1 MGGFKS
7 ANQESLPKKLTVRT
21 FTCSAARPS
30 LGLDSNADIRARR
43 WHASKIMARPAPSDG
58 TPRDRQ
64 IERERERV
72 SQREHPSPGESRE
85 STRAS
90 TKSVL
95 AHQASFILY
104 HGWVDCRTRHS
115 KVDRLSERFGSSVL
129 PVGGEATQG
138 SAVIFGGGVLNPG
151 IVTALL
157 QLRQDTVPRS
167 CKASSD

>member
-1 MGGFKS
+1 MGGFKRRKPRVS
-7 ANQESLPKKLTVRT
+7 PKKLTVRT

-43 WHASKIMARPAPSDG
+43 WHASKIMAKPAPSDG

-64 IERERERV
+64 IERERV

-129 PVGGEATQG
+129 PVGG
-138 SAVIFGGGVLNPG
+138 
-151 IVTALL
+151 
-157 QLRQDTVPRS
+157 RQH
-167 CKASSD
+167 KAAQ